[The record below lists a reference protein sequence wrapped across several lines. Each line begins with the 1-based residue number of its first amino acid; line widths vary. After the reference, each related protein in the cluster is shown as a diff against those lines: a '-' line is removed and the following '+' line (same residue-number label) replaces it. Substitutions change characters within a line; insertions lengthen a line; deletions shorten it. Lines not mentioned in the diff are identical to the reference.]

1 MKGEKEI
8 GSKSY
13 IWWDDNY
20 GEMPHRKKKER
31 NGGMGKI
38 TKSQWFSS
46 WGGGNDLTVFFFF
59 FFVSPTPF
67 HFLHFCERGIV
78 FQEKLKDFGVRQH
91 NYNCQ
96 QLWTTHQ
103 ELGIVLGALH
113 ILLLIPATTLY

>member
-1 MKGEKEI
+1 MKREKEI
-8 GSKSY
+8 VSKSY

-59 FFVSPTPF
+59 FFAPPPHTHPSIFYISVREVLCSKKRSKILESGSTIIIVSSYGPPT
-67 HFLHFCERGIV
+67 
-78 FQEKLKDFGVRQH
+78 KS
-91 NYNCQ
+91 
-96 QLWTTHQ
+96 
-103 ELGIVLGALH
+103 
-113 ILLLIPATTLY
+113 